1 MGKVSSLR
9 HLDKEAGTPKTHSKP
24 LKAVILL
31 LGFYLAELTEKSP
44 RRAFGRV
51 AGIFMFCVD
60 KRGASRVAENEV
72 PACLRVSP
80 GR

>member
-31 LGFYLAELTEKSP
+31 LGFYLAQLTEIPEESLWKS
-44 RRAFGRV
+44 GRNIYV
-51 AGIFMFCVD
+51 L
-60 KRGASRVAENEV
+60 RG
-72 PACLRVSP
+72 
-80 GR
+80 